1 MNKQKIA
8 LLSIVFVALTCCN
21 RGKKY
26 ELSDAEI
33 WKLGWRM
40 IESSME
46 ENYEIANLQF
56 DSLRNITT
64 EIDRKYLLKGLQIKS
79 KIGKNTEVLE
89 ILKMQNDVML
99 QRICK
104 SVFLS
109 NLKPCQEVL
118 TEEIGNKELQNELI
132 KMYVDDQAVRGNVM
146 RDIIYKYKVDTL
158 QISNQNGVM
167 VDSRNRDRLQEIFRE
182 SGFPT
187 KKDVGKEAM
196 NGIFLMIQH
205 ADGDKEWQKSQL
217 KNIETAVKNGDMNG
231 QNYAYLFD
239 RIKINSNQKQRYGT
253 QFAKVDPING
263 TVELAETEDL
273 KNLDTRRREIGMM
286 PIAMYKKFM
295 LKNLPN

>member
-1 MNKQKIA
+1 MNKQKIV

-56 DSLRNITT
+56 DSLRNVAT

-273 KNLDTRRREIGMM
+273 KNLDPRRREIGMM

>member
-56 DSLRNITT
+56 DSLRNVAT
-64 EIDRKYLLKGLQIKS
+64 EIDRKYLLTGLQVKS

-89 ILKMQNDVML
+89 ILKMQNDVIL

-273 KNLDTRRREIGMM
+273 KNLDTRRREVGMM

>member
-8 LLSIVFVALTCCN
+8 LLSIVFVTLTCCN
-21 RGKKY
+21 RGKKHKM
-26 ELSDAEI
+26 SDAEI

-56 DSLRNITT
+56 DSLRNVAT
-64 EIDRKYLLKGLQIKS
+64 EIDRKYLLTGLQVKS

-89 ILKMQNDVML
+89 ILKMQNDVIL

-118 TEEIGNKELQNELI
+118 SEEIGNKELQNELV

>member
-1 MNKQKIA
+1 MNKQKIV

-26 ELSDAEI
+26 EMSDAEI

-56 DSLRNITT
+56 DSLRNVAT
-64 EIDRKYLLKGLQIKS
+64 EIDRKYLLTGLQVKS

-109 NLKPCQEVL
+109 NLKPCQEVWP
-118 TEEIGNKELQNELI
+118 EEIGNKELQNELI

>member
-1 MNKQKIA
+1 
-8 LLSIVFVALTCCN
+8 
-21 RGKKY
+21 
-26 ELSDAEI
+26 
-33 WKLGWRM
+33 
-40 IESSME
+40 ME

-64 EIDRKYLLKGLQIKS
+64 DIDRKYLLTGLQVKN

-89 ILKMQNDVML
+89 VLKMQNDVML
-99 QRICK
+99 QRICE

-109 NLKPCQEVL
+109 NLKPCQGVWR
-118 TEEIGNKELQNELI
+118 EEIGNKELQYELI

-167 VDSRNRDRLQEIFRE
+167 VDSRNRDRLQEIFQE
-182 SGFPT
+182 NGFPT

-217 KNIETAVKNGDMNG
+217 QNIETAVKNGDMNG

-295 LKNLPN
+295 LKNLSN

>member
-21 RGKKY
+21 RGEKN
-26 ELSDAEI
+26 ELSDVEI

-64 EIDRKYLLKGLQIKS
+64 DIDRKYLLTGLQVKN

-89 ILKMQNDVML
+89 VLKMQNDVML
-99 QRICK
+99 QRICE

-118 TEEIGNKELQNELI
+118 PEEIGNKELQNELI

-273 KNLDTRRREIGMM
+273 KNLDTRRREVGMM

>member
-56 DSLRNITT
+56 DSLRNVAT

>member
-1 MNKQKIA
+1 M
-8 LLSIVFVALTCCN
+8 FVALTCCN